1 MPGGAARAPAVQGG
15 PEVDLPRAELS
26 RHLENAELAL
36 LRYCLERPGAVP
48 PADEATLRYAF
59 GLARVVADGGAL
71 PGGFAEYERA
81 VESAATALFGRERG
95 ARSLSLEP
103 ELVSAAARRLW
114 GLTLAARSIASS
126 LTGHRLEELDATVRH
141 RKLALALGGGG
152 GSGYVYLGCFQL
164 LEEWKLTPSLI
175 AGSSMGAVLGL
186 MRARR
191 HRFDVD
197 EVFEILR
204 HLTYRRLFRFLR
216 TESRY
221 AIPGAFRL
229 YLRAALQ
236 RFLPAG
242 EERLSE
248 LKIPLVVNVTG
259 IRAGMLPR
267 PLDAYEHLLDVR
279 ALFPPTPGKLRRRAG
294 QIVSALGELIAQPNR
309 LAHLYLGLDEGTA
322 DFDALDAVGFS
333 SSLPGVIHYDVLR
346 HDPPAHES
354 LGRLLQARELGWLA
368 DGGLVENCPARCA
381 QTAMR
386 RRHGGLANSLVLALD
401 AFSPKLATP
410 AWLPLERLAHE
421 NVRRAL
427 PWSSLYVP
435 FSRTLSPLEIVPGE
449 VQARRALALGRAQLA
464 PHMPLLARALEP
476 LPDLALS
483 RPAAA

>member
-1 MPGGAARAPAVQGG
+1 VPA
-15 PEVDLPRAELS
+15 
-26 RHLENAELAL
+26 
-36 LRYCLERPGAVP
+36 
-48 PADEATLRYAF
+48 ADEGTLRYAF
-59 GLARVVADGGAL
+59 ALGRVVADGAPRDHGA
-71 PGGFAEYERA
+71 FAEYERA
-81 VESAATALFGRERG
+81 LSSAATALFGPEPAG
-95 ARSLSLEP
+95 KPLQPEP
-103 ELVSAAARRLW
+103 ELISAAARRLW
-114 GLTLAARSIASS
+114 ELTLAARSAACSV
-126 LTGHRLEELDATVRH
+126 TGRRLAELDELIRH

-164 LEEWKLTPSLI
+164 LEEWKLAPSLI

-191 HRFDVD
+191 LHFDVG

-204 HLTYRRLFRFLR
+204 HLSYRRLFRFLR

-229 YLRAALQ
+229 YLRAGLQ

-242 EERLSE
+242 EERLSQ

-279 ALFPPTPGKLRRRAG
+279 ALFPPTPRKLRSRAG
-294 QIVSALGELIAQPNR
+294 QIVSALAELISQPNR
-309 LAHLYLGLDEGTA
+309 LAHVYLGVEPGTS

-346 HDPPAHES
+346 RDPAVHER
-354 LGRLLQARELGWLA
+354 LGRLLAERELGWLA

-381 QTAMR
+381 QEAAR
-386 RRHGGLANSLVLALD
+386 QRGGGHANALVLALD

-421 NVRRAL
+421 NVRRSL
-427 PWSSLYVP
+427 SWSTIYVP

-449 VQARRALALGRAQLA
+449 AQARRAIALGRAQLA